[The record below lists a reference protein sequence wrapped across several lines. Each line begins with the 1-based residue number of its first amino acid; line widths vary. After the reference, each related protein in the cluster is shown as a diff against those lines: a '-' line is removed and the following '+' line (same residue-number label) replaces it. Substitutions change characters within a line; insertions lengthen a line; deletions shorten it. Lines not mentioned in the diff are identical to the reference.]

1 MNYEHLDSRIISA
14 LNRTQNAIGPDFL
27 QVIVEY
33 ENRDYAN
40 KDEVIEMVTDADRLT
55 MYGDDKEA
63 TDHFY
68 SLPYNGSE
76 RQKLLD
82 KAFTYEQY
90 DSAIIIL
97 FDA

>member
-1 MNYEHLDSRIISA
+1 
-14 LNRTQNAIGPDFL
+14 
-27 QVIVEY
+27 
-33 ENRDYAN
+33 
-40 KDEVIEMVTDADRLT
+40 MVTDADRLT